1 MKFFKRFLLVI
12 AVLIGIYLIAGLL
25 MNGSIHIERSMVIK
39 ADAGTVYNEINSLK
53 NWKSWS
59 YWDNIDTAMKSVYSG
74 PESGVGC
81 KHSWESSNDSVGKGS
96 LTITK
101 NEAGKFIETELS
113 FEGMGT
119 SLGGWKIRDTTDGVL
134 ATTYMDIEM
143 PFFARPMTL
152 FMDMDE
158 MLGGDFV
165 KSLNGLKTRCEAIAA
180 ICGGVRIE
188 LTTAPAMK
196 IMSIRD
202 SCSEK
207 EISNKLGELYG
218 EISAEMVKQ
227 RMEQSGSVFGIYH
240 SVSVQGDSGMYFVFE
255 AGIPVNKKGTS
266 AGRVNYSE
274 IGAAR
279 VVKAYHYGLYNQTPA
294 THEKIEAWMKAYKLP
309 AAGPVWEIYVT
320 DPMTESDPSKWLTEI
335 NYPY

>member
-1 MKFFKRFLLVI
+1 
-12 AVLIGIYLIAGLL
+12 
-25 MNGSIHIERSMVIK
+25 
-39 ADAGTVYNEINSLK
+39 
-53 NWKSWS
+53 
-59 YWDNIDTAMKSVYSG
+59 
-74 PESGVGC
+74 
-81 KHSWESSNDSVGKGS
+81 
-96 LTITK
+96 
-101 NEAGKFIETELS
+101 
-113 FEGMGT
+113 
-119 SLGGWKIRDTTDGVL
+119 
-134 ATTYMDIEM
+134 
-143 PFFARPMTL
+143 
-152 FMDMDE
+152 
-158 MLGGDFV
+158 
-165 KSLNGLKTRCEAIAA
+165 LNGLKTRCEAIAA